1 MTKKKKR
8 MEQLINQTE
17 FKYFARKEIN
27 WATSPVYFHGRFLT
41 STELLNKW
49 SENFKKTKRFHFFLE
64 GLVWSGGKKMYFL
77 LFKGIYGGWGS
88 FWVHCVAAG
97 GLKCVC
103 KACHGPE
110 LQEREMRCLTT
121 CCKIKYNPQWH
132 TRELPPEDS
141 TVRNK
146 DTHAT

>member
-1 MTKKKKR
+1 MTKKKKKR

-64 GLVWSGGKKMYFL
+64 GLVWSGGKKNVFFVVQRDIWRMRKL
-77 LFKGIYGGWGS
+77 LSPLCSCWWIK
-88 FWVHCVAAG
+88 
-97 GLKCVC
+97 VC
-103 KACHGPE
+103 
-110 LQEREMRCLTT
+110 LQSLSWPWTPGKRDEMSHHMLQNQIQPTMAHKRTPSWRQHS
-121 CCKIKYNPQWH
+121 KK
-132 TRELPPEDS
+132 
-141 TVRNK
+141 
-146 DTHAT
+146 